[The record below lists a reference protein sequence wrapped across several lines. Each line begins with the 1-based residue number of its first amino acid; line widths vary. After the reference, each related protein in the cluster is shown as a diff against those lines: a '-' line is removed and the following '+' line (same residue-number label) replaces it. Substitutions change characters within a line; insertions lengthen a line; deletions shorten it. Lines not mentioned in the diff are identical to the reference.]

1 MMTGTGGTEEEGKAQ
16 IQKANAAFIQLYPV
30 WRAREIL
37 IETKLKFLRAV
48 LNLTSFL
55 HVKLEIH
62 KKDFKRF
69 TDLHK

>member
-1 MMTGTGGTEEEGKAQ
+1 MTGTGGTEEEGKAR

-48 LNLTSFL
+48 LNLSSFL

-62 KKDFKRF
+62 KKRF
-69 TDLHK
+69 